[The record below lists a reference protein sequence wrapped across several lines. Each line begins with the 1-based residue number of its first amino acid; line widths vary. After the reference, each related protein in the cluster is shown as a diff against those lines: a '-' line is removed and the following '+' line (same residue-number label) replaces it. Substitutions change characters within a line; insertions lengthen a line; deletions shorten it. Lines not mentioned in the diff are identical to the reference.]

1 MARKSASRENGRRRE
16 CSTLYPLSL
25 EDVSCGVI
33 ATGRMDEDAKK
44 PERTPDEAKARHHAK
59 RDDPVERAKTATR
72 ESAGAMQRIKRKG
85 AS

>member
-1 MARKSASRENGRRRE
+1 
-16 CSTLYPLSL
+16 
-25 EDVSCGVI
+25 VI

-59 RDDPVERAKTATR
+59 HDDPVERAKTATR